1 VPTHAHAQLARDLD
15 AARQATAHTHR
26 FEVDHAHD
34 GRAEASTE
42 GTVAFVSSSTA
53 AHLPSRVATAT
64 SPIGFFSLALLAMTL
79 VAASSRQ
86 FKGTAP
92 FMTTPQGI
100 RWSPPLR
107 PPRLA
112 ASF

>member
-1 VPTHAHAQLARDLD
+1 M
-15 AARQATAHTHR
+15 HR
-26 FEVDHAHD
+26 FEIDHAHD

-42 GTVAFVSSSTA
+42 GTVAFVNLSATAHLSSRLATA
-53 AHLPSRVATAT
+53 A

-86 FKGTAP
+86 TNRTAP
-92 FMTTPQGI
+92 ILTTPQGI
-100 RWSPPLR
+100 RWSPPRR

-112 ASF
+112 ASL